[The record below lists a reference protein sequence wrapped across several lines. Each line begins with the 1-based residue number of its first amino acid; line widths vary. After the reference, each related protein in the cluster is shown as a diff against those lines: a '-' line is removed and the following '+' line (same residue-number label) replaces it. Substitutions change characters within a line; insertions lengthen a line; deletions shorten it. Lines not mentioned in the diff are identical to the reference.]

1 MNRAKLKYGAMGV
14 TGDLGEINS
23 SMMIIYRNIYLI
35 GSIST
40 LYASRNKKFIVT
52 PLLNPVKL
60 ACH

>member
-1 MNRAKLKYGAMGV
+1 MKYGAMGV

-23 SMMIIYRNIYLI
+23 SMMIIYRNIYLR